1 MLYWYIFFL
10 LIQHDYFSFIFILLM
25 DLSMIHMIQKKKK
38 KKWWFRLWIKPG
50 YVTLRRRMQTAKTI
64 VVIMKRTSK
73 TIRITPLVPPLL
85 HVPAETSNEHEIF
98 LSEKHKVY
106 SNAIRTFRT
115 CHSSNLG
122 NEGHSDLPSVQGS
135 KSDQ

>member
-1 MLYWYIFFL
+1 
-10 LIQHDYFSFIFILLM
+10 
-25 DLSMIHMIQKKKK
+25 
-38 KKWWFRLWIKPG
+38 
-50 YVTLRRRMQTAKTI
+50 MQTAKTI

-73 TIRITPLVPPLL
+73 TIRITSLVPPWL
-85 HVPAETSNEHEIF
+85 HVPAGTSNEHEIF

-106 SNAIRTFRT
+106 SNTIRTFRM
-115 CHSSNLG
+115 CHSNCTSSNLG